1 MAKSKILVFLAI
13 LMLALA
19 GCEKVEHE
27 QLTVYSFSGENE
39 QLSIS
44 NGIIVLNGSEEIF
57 SGGDLKATDESFL
70 DITSYST
77 TFYTISGSEKNVIL
91 SNSVVDT
98 TGGTVN
104 VSGDLGQISGD
115 STLRRIKIDDTN
127 DLNGT
132 LYFELTTK
140 DKYGMENVY
149 QLQMALT
156 EITKN
161 DGN

>member
-1 MAKSKILVFLAI
+1 MNVAKLGDTIIKTGICNYGIKQYRLFLCTSTFLPGTGDYEDDPPIYEDQNVVLYHIL
-13 LMLALA
+13 
-19 GCEKVEHE
+19 H
-27 QLTVYSFSGENE
+27 
-39 QLSIS
+39 
-44 NGIIVLNGSEEIF
+44 
-57 SGGDLKATDESFL
+57 
-70 DITSYST
+70 DIRH
-77 TFYTISGSEKNVIL
+77 EKNVIL
-91 SNSVVDT
+91 SNSVTDT

-104 VSGDLGQISGD
+104 VSGDLGQISGA

-140 DKYGMENVY
+140 NKYGTENVY

-161 DGN
+161 NGN